1 MIPLRYVRGLELLVL
16 ILVVV
21 LSASNSTFQWE
32 PSHSAHVKRLS
43 HELEWCKVRNIIKMI
58 REFYFKSLE
67 VNSTLYSVHI

>member
-43 HELEWCKVRNIIKMI
+43 HANWNGVK
-58 REFYFKSLE
+58 
-67 VNSTLYSVHI
+67 